1 MNFLVQCDNSQGR
14 WECDSPALE
23 LHVEL
28 SDKDVTVSPNGIPN
42 QLARDLALN
51 VAGAGSF
58 ENESLAD
65 AVISGCTVGPGKARN
80 DPDLFLMD
88 CRNGVAIEIVRDHAD
103 GRNVYR
109 VLSAARAIL

>member
-1 MNFLVQCDNSQGR
+1 M
-14 WECDSPALE
+14 
-23 LHVEL
+23 

-65 AVISGCTVGPGKARN
+65 AVISRCTVGPGKARN

-109 VLSAARAIL
+109 VLSASRAML